1 MKTENRR
8 NKRLATEIH
17 EKDDDSV
24 DGTGIYCWMQRK
36 PASQSTVEHAG
47 SGKDL
52 SEEVATE
59 STIAL

>member
-1 MKTENRR
+1 MKRENRR

-24 DGTGIYCWMQRK
+24 DGAGIYCWMQRK

-52 SEEVATE
+52 
-59 STIAL
+59 